1 MRRSSFASTI
11 DSAFGD
17 QFGDEH
23 FYRQRMAEPRV
34 LAERLGFESTRK
46 SRRSP
51 VTQDGF
57 RVGPSLHMT
66 PATGGFLAGRSRR
79 ALSSSARMFPL
90 IAGRYLPRSI
100 FAKNSGP
107 TNRGTSLSSKRF
119 IVLPSRAKVCAS
131 AATCTTDTSPV
142 YPGMK
147 GERHS
152 TRVHLMMSQSELRT
166 IGEWQRRQ
174 PDLPTRAEA
183 IRRLIQLGL
192 TAV

>member
-1 MRRSSFASTI
+1 MARAFSAMRRSSFASTI

-100 FAKNSGP
+100 FAKEQRSNQSRNVAFVEAFHCAAFPRESMRLRSYLHDRHLPRISGHEGR
-107 TNRGTSLSSKRF
+107 TAF
-119 IVLPSRAKVCAS
+119 HARALDDVAVR
-131 AATCTTDTSPV
+131 TTD
-142 YPGMK
+142 
-147 GERHS
+147 H
-152 TRVHLMMSQSELRT
+152 
-166 IGEWQRRQ
+166 RRMAA
-174 PDLPTRAEA
+174 PAA
-183 IRRLIQLGL
+183 
-192 TAV
+192 